1 MAKCETC
8 GAAFVL
14 GTLFCL
20 ECGAPLFKMSQE
32 ETGDQHRYVHFLILE
47 NGRKQ
52 SVPLSRTAPI
62 LVGRADPDAGHWPQF
77 DLSDDGGL
85 EKGVSRQHAILQA
98 ADGNAQLIDCGS
110 ANGTWIEGIRL
121 EPDKPYP
128 LFFSSHARFGMMD
141 VHIVLD

>member
-1 MAKCETC
+1 M
-8 GAAFVL
+8 
-14 GTLFCL
+14 
-20 ECGAPLFKMSQE
+20 ECGAPLFKTSHE
-32 ETGDQHRYVHFLILE
+32 EAGDQRRYAHFLILD

-52 SVPLSRTAPI
+52 IVPLSRTEPI
-62 LVGRADPDAGHWPQF
+62 LVGRADPDAGHWPQL

-98 ADGNAQLIDCGS
+98 ADGSAQLIDCGS

-128 LFFSSHARFGMMD
+128 LPVSSYARFGMMD
-141 VHIVLD
+141 VYIVLE